1 MKTHLL
7 LASLLLAA
15 PAVYGAA
22 SEPAT
27 IDAKAAF
34 DRLRTL
40 AGAWEAKTD
49 NGKTIH
55 ITYDLIA
62 GGSALVEREV
72 VEDTV
77 METIYHLDG
86 SRLLLTHYCMLGNH
100 PRMQAR
106 KFDPATG
113 ELAFDF
119 LDVTNLANPNAPH
132 MHNVLMRFVDK
143 DHLMSQWQLFEGGQ
157 MKSTDNLEFT
167 RLR

>member
-1 MKTHLL
+1 MKKHLL

-22 SEPAT
+22 SEPAA

-34 DRLRTL
+34 DHLRTL
-40 AGAWEAKTD
+40 VGEWESKTD
-49 NGKTIH
+49 REVIH
-55 ITYDLIA
+55 VTYELIA
-62 GGSALVEREV
+62 GGSALVEKEV
-72 VEDTV
+72 VDNKT

-113 ELAFDF
+113 ELAFEF
-119 LDVTNLANPNAPH
+119 LDVTNLASPGAGH
-132 MHNVLMRFVDK
+132 MHNVKIRIVDA
-143 DHLMSQWQLFEGGQ
+143 DHLTSEWQMFEGGQ
-157 MKSTDNLEFT
+157 LKSTENFQFT
-167 RLR
+167 RVR